1 MDENEKSGFFKSN
14 LDGISKL
21 FVYHIAMCVFGIVVV
36 LAVQMITE
44 HITGDRDMPL
54 GIPAYIAA
62 GFAVIVYCGLIYVAM
77 WEKGASDKIKID
89 GGRQKKNIAKGL
101 LIWLIASSVD
111 IAILLLI
118 AIFSF
123 IPFLD
128 GAHGILSIVAMF
140 YNGMYIPELALLAG
154 HGLSPLFLVTLIP
167 AGLVAFLSYLS
178 GVSGQKCIFPEPK
191 HERNRKLK

>member
-89 GGRQKKNIAKGL
+89 GGRQKKNIAKPKE
-101 LIWLIASSVD
+101 LIVMPHEPMTGVHVGPCVLT
-111 IAILLLI
+111 L
-118 AIFSF
+118 
-123 IPFLD
+123 
-128 GAHGILSIVAMF
+128 F
-140 YNGMYIPELALLAG
+140 YEG
-154 HGLSPLFLVTLIP
+154 
-167 AGLVAFLSYLS
+167 
-178 GVSGQKCIFPEPK
+178 
-191 HERNRKLK
+191 NRR